1 MNKLAH
7 THGGGG
13 AAPGRRAF
21 LWYAPSWTRFSA
33 LSPVTRIAIGLF
45 FNVASYL
52 VPFSFALVLLVAILS
67 LMHLSGV
74 KWKTLWFVWIGN
86 AILFLSFMITWGF
99 LGTYKPGMRI
109 LLELGPVRIT
119 LENLASGFMFWVRM
133 MITLFGTLFIL
144 TVCTDNDLLIALRK
158 VRVPH
163 FIGMIIAFTFR
174 GIQLFFDDMFAII
187 EAQKSR
193 GLDWD
198 NLSVFQRAKWFV
210 ALVVPLFVL
219 EFRKMEETANAADSR
234 GYSLRGGRKRT
245 ELRMREADIHRLD
258 YLVFGF
264 LGFLLVYTVLNLY
277 YPLGLNLLPL

>member
-1 MNKLAH
+1 
-7 THGGGG
+7 
-13 AAPGRRAF
+13 
-21 LWYAPSWTRFSA
+21 
-33 LSPVTRIAIGLF
+33 
-45 FNVASYL
+45 
-52 VPFSFALVLLVAILS
+52 
-67 LMHLSGV
+67 
-74 KWKTLWFVWIGN
+74 
-86 AILFLSFMITWGF
+86 MITWGF